1 MKKLDVETVIKNIE
15 LTLKEKLNNK
25 LLEIDAEKADGITLR
40 PVDPKAF
47 IIQSLDE
54 FPVNYDPAL
63 FLGIESIN
71 TVGEYSATAKTIRIE
86 VSAILSDPQD
96 GTIFS
101 RLFRYQRA
109 MEETFLESYFTIKN
123 MREKVR
129 VTSLEPV
136 AFKVQNSTTE
146 FKAIGVIIELSLF
159 T

>member
-15 LTLKEKLNNK
+15 LTLKEKLNLK
-25 LLEIDAEKADGITLR
+25 LIEITTEKNDGITLR
-40 PVDPKAF
+40 PVDDKAY

-54 FPVNYDPAL
+54 FPVNFDPAL
-63 FLGIESIN
+63 FIGIESIN
-71 TVGEYSATAKTIRIE
+71 TVGEYSATSKTIRIE
-86 VSAILSDPQD
+86 VSVILSDPQD
-96 GTIFS
+96 GKNFS

-123 MREKVR
+123 MREKVK

-136 AFKVQNSTTE
+136 AFKVLNSTTE